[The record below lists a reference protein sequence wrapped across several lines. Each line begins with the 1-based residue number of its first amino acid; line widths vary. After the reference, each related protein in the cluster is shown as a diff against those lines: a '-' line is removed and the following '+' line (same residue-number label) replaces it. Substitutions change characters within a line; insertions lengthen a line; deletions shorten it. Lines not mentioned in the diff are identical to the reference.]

1 MARKLDEEKRSN
13 ILASARTIF
22 GENGYQRTTIKQI
35 AAAAG
40 IAQGTLYTYFAN
52 KEELFTAAVEE
63 IWKRVFTGL
72 RRISS
77 GSGSFVD
84 KLVGFT
90 DFGFDLLTD
99 IHPLLR
105 GMFSEANRR
114 SLLLERVDEVCEFI
128 GEFFT
133 DARSR
138 GVLFSIENS
147 PEVRRF
153 NLRMMVSGVLFRAA
167 LSPPESLADELAAIK
182 TGFINGIAEGV
193 QARTR

>member
-22 GENGYQRTTIKQI
+22 GETGYQRTTIKQI

-52 KEELFTAAVEE
+52 KEDLFTAAVEE
-63 IWKRVFTGL
+63 IWNRVFAGL
-72 RRISS
+72 KQISR
-77 GSGSFVD
+77 GGGSFVD
-84 KLVGFT
+84 KLLGFT
-90 DFGFDLLTD
+90 DFGFDLLTE

-114 SLLLERVDEVCEFI
+114 SLLFERVDEVCEFI
-128 GEFFT
+128 GEFFN

-138 GVLFSIENS
+138 GVPFSIEDS
-147 PEVRRF
+147 AEVRRF

-167 LSPPESLADELAAIK
+167 LSPPEALSDELAAIK
-182 TGFINGIAEGV
+182 TGFIKTISEGT
-193 QARTR
+193 RTESR